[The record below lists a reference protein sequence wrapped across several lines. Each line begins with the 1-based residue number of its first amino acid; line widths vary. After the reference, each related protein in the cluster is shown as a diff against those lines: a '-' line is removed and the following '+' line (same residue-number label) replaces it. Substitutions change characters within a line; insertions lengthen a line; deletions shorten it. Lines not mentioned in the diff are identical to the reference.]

1 MHARILQFP
10 SVIERR
16 EAQHD
21 AQTASWS
28 DERLTGWR
36 WAVSVGSMLIG
47 SWVLAFYAA
56 KALMLAGDAVVR
68 WLS

>member
-1 MHARILQFP
+1 MHRAVLLQFTGKYH
-10 SVIERR
+10 R
-16 EAQHD
+16 HD
-21 AQTASWS
+21 EQTASWS